1 MKYFVINFLLLTLG
15 LCIRTKLQQ
24 ELPEGKFK
32 IDLAI
37 KEGSHSTADEIT
49 KQINDKERVAAALE
63 NPNLR
68 QTVNDCIA
76 EEETRRINFE
86 TLTGDVW
93 RS

>member
-1 MKYFVINFLLLTLG
+1 MLLTLG

-49 KQINDKERVAAALE
+49 KQINDKERVAE
-63 NPNLR
+63 KFR
-68 QTVNDCIA
+68 ERGIQT
-76 EEETRRINFE
+76 
-86 TLTGDVW
+86 
-93 RS
+93 RSFDEILSHSERHSTIL